1 MDNIS
6 SNRQISIDALRAVT
20 MLLMIF
26 VNDFW
31 TLEGIPQWLGHA
43 EANEDRMGFS
53 DVIFPA
59 FLFIVGLAIPLAIQN
74 RVKKGVS
81 NAIIVWHILLRSAA
95 LIIIGVFH
103 VNIGNYS
110 GEALIPRPVW
120 VILITISFFLI
131 WLDYPK
137 ERKGNAGR
145 YLKSAGIVLLIALA
159 IIHSGEQGA
168 LISLQPKW
176 WGILGLIGWTYF
188 ISSMVFLLSKGRMW
202 VQILA
207 FLFFVAFNSATQ
219 LGWLD
224 FLTGIRNYV
233 WIVGD
238 GSMPALATAGVIISL
253 LYQSLGNSSKK
264 FWISMLLISVVVIV
278 FGLATRPL
286 WGISKIKATPSWT
299 MICLGLSILSFA
311 VMVYITDVKR
321 ITKWYDFIK
330 PAGVITLTCYLL
342 PYIYQSLIELTG
354 FSLPVFLRTG
364 FVGLIKSFVLS
375 FLIIQIAGWLGKKHI
390 RLKL

>member
-1 MDNIS
+1 
-6 SNRQISIDALRAVT
+6 
-20 MLLMIF
+20 MIF

-74 RVKKGVS
+74 RLQKGVS
-81 NAIIVWHILLRSAA
+81 KAIIAWHILIRSAA
-95 LIIIGVFH
+95 LIIIGIFH
-103 VNIGNYS
+103 VNIGNYG
-110 GEALIPRPVW
+110 GEALISRPVW

-137 ERKGNAGR
+137 EKKGNADR
-145 YLKSAGIVLLIALA
+145 YFRSAGIVLLIALA
-159 IIHSGEQGA
+159 IIHSGEQNA

-176 WGILGLIGWTYF
+176 WGILGLIGWTYL
-188 ISSMVFLLSKGRMW
+188 ISSMVFLLSKGKIW
-202 VQILA
+202 VQIVA
-207 FLFFVAFNSATQ
+207 FLFFIAFNSATQ

-224 FLTGIRNYV
+224 FLNGIRNYI

-253 LYQSLGNSSKK
+253 LYQSLGNASKK
-264 FWISMLLISVVVIV
+264 FWLWMLLASVLVIV
-278 FGLATRPL
+278 FGLTTRPL

-299 MICLGLSILSFA
+299 TICLGLSIISFA

-342 PYIYQSLIELTG
+342 PYIYQSLVQLSG
-354 FSLPVFLRTG
+354 FSLPVLLRTG
-364 FVGLIKSFVLS
+364 LIGLVKSFVLS
-375 FLIIQIAGWLGKKHI
+375 VCIIQIAGWLGKKHI